1 MEAHSEETDYGGME
15 ILYPEDFSG
24 SVQVLILKIKLWRDL
39 YTDCTLV
46 RELREM
52 YLSCYNLFLQLLYIQ
67 KKK

>member
-1 MEAHSEETDYGGME
+1 MEAHSEETDYGGTE